1 MVKLDL
7 VFDDLFPF
15 SLVHRVA
22 LMRDMDLNK
31 SFARLVLSWRL
42 FFDVD
47 MRTRPHGS
55 ENFILLDDIDLFL
68 VVT

>member
-15 SLVHRVA
+15 VFFHRVA
-22 LMRDMDLNK
+22 LMRDMVLNK

-55 ENFILLDDIDLFL
+55 ENFILLDDLDLFL
-68 VVT
+68 VVV